1 MHLLTKPHR
10 ICGQSKIRTYTLT
23 DTYILYT
30 HTHTQT
36 QTLTHTYT
44 HTHTLTHTHSHTH
57 THTHTHT
64 DTHTHTHTHTPTH
77 YSHAVCHLCQI
88 CHECARRTPWIIA
101 GGLAHLDLRL
111 CKVVHY
117 IFPAQEVVDNSYV
130 QTYIHVCTHVSRI
143 KLQYG
148 ADTKVCSNSTFEL
161 KQHQHIM
168 P

>member
-1 MHLLTKPHR
+1 M
-10 ICGQSKIRTYTLT
+10 I
-23 DTYILYT
+23 YIHIACIYSLN
-30 HTHTQT
+30 HTEFVAKVRYIHILCQI
-36 QTLTHTYT
+36 
-44 HTHTLTHTHSHTH
+44 HTLHTH
-57 THTHTHT
+57 THTHTQ
-64 DTHTHTHTHTPTH
+64 THTH
-77 YSHAVCHLCQI
+77 YLHAVCHLRQI

-148 ADTKVCSNSTFEL
+148 AGTKVCSNSTFEL